1 MARSSVGKTYR
12 LPAHPTS
19 DHILSSHTSD
29 PFSLSGQKVLVT
41 GASRGIGR
49 SIALAM
55 AQAGADVA
63 MIARNQ
69 ADLDQVA
76 TEITAKGRQAIV
88 VTADVTDSSAL
99 VDAVRRC
106 AGDLGGLTCVVT
118 NAGGNNFSAL
128 FVGIRADGFAKAMQL
143 NFESVINTLQ
153 AAAPHL
159 VQSSGVASV
168 INVASVAGVKGA
180 PTMSHYGAAKAAV
193 ISLTQSLAIEW
204 ANSGVRVNAL
214 LPGWVATDLTEF
226 LRADEKVEQNLLRQI
241 PLARW
246 GRPEEIA
253 STAVF
258 LASPAAAYLTGQV
271 LVVDGGLTA

>member
-1 MARSSVGKTYR
+1 
-12 LPAHPTS
+12 
-19 DHILSSHTSD
+19 
-29 PFSLSGQKVLVT
+29 
-41 GASRGIGR
+41 
-49 SIALAM
+49 
-55 AQAGADVA
+55 
-63 MIARNQ
+63 
-69 ADLDQVA
+69 
-76 TEITAKGRQAIV
+76 
-88 VTADVTDSSAL
+88 
-99 VDAVRRC
+99 
-106 AGDLGGLTCVVT
+106 
-118 NAGGNNFSAL
+118 
-128 FVGIRADGFAKAMQL
+128 
-143 NFESVINTLQ
+143 
-153 AAAPHL
+153 
-159 VQSSGVASV
+159 
-168 INVASVAGVKGA
+168 
-180 PTMSHYGAAKAAV
+180 MSHYGAAKAAV